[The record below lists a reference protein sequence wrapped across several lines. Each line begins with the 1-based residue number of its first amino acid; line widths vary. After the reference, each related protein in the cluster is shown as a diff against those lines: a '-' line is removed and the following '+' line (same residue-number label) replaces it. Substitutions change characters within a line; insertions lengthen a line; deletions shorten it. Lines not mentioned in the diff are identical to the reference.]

1 MVTVTRFGKKL
12 QAPSTFQVKHRFLLW
27 WLKRQE
33 AKEAA
38 DVHSKKG
45 SQRAPMHMNAAGP

>member
-1 MVTVTRFGKKL
+1 MVTITRFGKKL

-38 DVHSKKG
+38 DAKKG
-45 SQRAPMHMNAAGP
+45 SQGASMHMNEAGP